1 MEVHVYAGPTLPR
14 ADIVNAVP
22 NAVVQPPVAHGDL
35 LRVHT
40 RPGDVVV
47 LIDGLFHQVASVR
60 HKEILQLLADG
71 VRVVGCSSM
80 GALRAAELYP
90 YGMIGNGS
98 VFEMYRRGVID
109 ADDEVAV
116 MHGAAPEYRRM
127 SDSLVV
133 FRHAVAGALEA
144 GEINR
149 RSAEAIIGHAA
160 ALHYTERTWDAVEAL
175 CGNDPE
181 SQHAF
186 ARLRA
191 FVAAHPERADVKA
204 TDALD
209 TLTRL
214 TELTSESE
222 HTPSLE
228 SWAPQSAEWH
238 NGHLSDWRSR
248 FRGTLVDGVHVGDTD
263 VLRYHQL
270 YTHNFPDRWKRFVVA
285 QIEASTTNADADADP
300 DANANPDAEDPD
312 TPTWLAAA
320 QAWGLTAQSVTP
332 DQCAYWLLDDEIE
345 NLAPEDRL
353 LTLLVRSFVHLS
365 PDPLLAAAQPD
376 LLADESVRRAV
387 AESFVIND
395 HLATWG
401 TEERGVSFI
410 KQDLVRRHLAET
422 WNVPEH
428 DERRLQAAAR
438 DRGFGSADSAERAAR
453 PFFLRHWLRASDP
466 VLPLASLA

>member
-1 MEVHVYAGPTLPR
+1 MTVHVYAGPTLPR
-14 ADIVNAVP
+14 ADILNIVP
-22 NAVVQPPVAHGDL
+22 NAIVHPPVAHGDL

-40 RPGDVVV
+40 QTQPGDVVV

-71 VRVVGCSSM
+71 ACVVGCSSM

-98 VFEMYRRGVID
+98 VFEMYRDGVID

-116 MHGAAPEYRRM
+116 MHGEAPEYRRM

-133 FRHAVAGALEA
+133 FRYAVAGALEA
-144 GEINR
+144 GEIDR
-149 RSAEAIIGHAA
+149 RCGSTIIGHAA
-160 ALHYTERTWDAVEAL
+160 AMPYTERSWGAVEAL
-175 CGNDPE
+175 CGGDPE
-181 SQHAF
+181 SREAF

-214 TELTSESE
+214 AELTSGG
-222 HTPSLE
+222 TPPLE
-228 SWAPQSAEWH
+228 SWAPQSSDWH
-238 NGHLSDWRSR
+238 NGHLRDWRSR
-248 FRGTLVDGVHVGDTD
+248 FRGTLVDGVHVGDSD

-270 YTHNFPDRWKRFVVA
+270 YGADFPDRWKRFVLA
-285 QIEASTTNADADADP
+285 QIEATAADGTDADVTGADVT
-300 DANANPDAEDPD
+300 DAPA
-312 TPTWLAAA
+312 WLAVAR
-320 QAWGLTAQSVTP
+320 AWGLTVRSVTP
-332 DQCAYWLLDDEIE
+332 EQCAYWLLDGEIE
-345 NLAPEDRL
+345 NLPPEDRL
-353 LTLLVRSFVHLS
+353 LTMLVRSFVHLS
-365 PDPLLAAAQPD
+365 PDLLLAAAEPG
-376 LLADESVRRAV
+376 LLTDEPVRRAV

-395 HLATWG
+395 HVATWG
-401 TEERGVSFI
+401 TEERGVAFI
-410 KQDLVRRHLAET
+410 KQDVLSRHLAET

-428 DERRLQAAAR
+428 DERRLRAVAR
-438 DRGFGSADSAERAAR
+438 DRGFGSAESAARAAR
-453 PFFLRHWLRASDP
+453 PFFLRHWLRAGDP

>member
-1 MEVHVYAGPTLPR
+1 MKVHVYAGPTLPR
-14 ADIVNAVP
+14 ADILTVIPSAT
-22 NAVVQPPVAHGDL
+22 VQPPVAHGDL
-35 LRVHT
+35 FRADNQ
-40 RPGDVVV
+40 PGDIVV

-90 YGMIGNGS
+90 YGMIGHGA
-98 VFEMYRRGVID
+98 VFEMYRQGTID

-133 FRHAVAGALEA
+133 FRYAVAGALEA
-144 GEINR
+144 GEIDR
-149 RSAEAIIGHAA
+149 RGAETIIRHAA
-160 ALHYTERTWDAVEAL
+160 ALHYTERRWDALEAL
-175 CGNDPE
+175 CGDDPE
-181 SQHAF
+181 SRDAF

-191 FVAAHPERADVKA
+191 FVAAHPGRADVKA
-204 TDALD
+204 TDAID

-214 TELTSESE
+214 AELTSGE
-222 HTPSLE
+222 TPPLE
-228 SWAPQSAEWH
+228 SWAPKSREWH
-238 NGHLSDWRSR
+238 NGHLYDWRSR
-248 FRGTLVDGVHVGDTD
+248 FRGALVDGVHAGDAD

-270 YTHNFPDRWKRFVVA
+270 YGDDFPDRWKRFVVA
-285 QIEASTTNADADADP
+285 QIEAAAADGTDAP
-300 DANANPDAEDPD
+300 A
-312 TPTWLAAA
+312 WLAVAG
-320 QAWGLTAQSVTP
+320 AWGLTTRSVTP
-332 DQCAYWLLDDEIE
+332 EQYTYWLLDDEVE
-345 NLAPEDRL
+345 SLAPEDRL

-365 PDPLLAAAQPD
+365 PDLLLAAAEPE
-376 LLADESVRRAV
+376 LLADEPVRRAV

-401 TEERGVSFI
+401 TGERGVSFI
-410 KQDLVRRHLAET
+410 KPDVLRRHLAET
-422 WNVPEH
+422 WKVPEH
-428 DERRLQAAAR
+428 DERSLRAAAR
-438 DRGFGSADSAERAAR
+438 DRGFDSVESAARAAR

>member
-1 MEVHVYAGPTLPR
+1 MTVHVYAGPTLPC
-14 ADIVNAVP
+14 ADIL
-22 NAVVQPPVAHGDL
+22 AVVPDAIIHPPVAHGDL
-35 LRVHT
+35 LRE
-40 RPGDVVV
+40 RMQPGDVVV

-80 GALRAAELYP
+80 GALRAAELHQ
-90 YGMIGNGS
+90 YGMIGNGA
-98 VFEMYRRGVID
+98 VFEMYRQGTID

-116 MHGAAPEYRRM
+116 MHGSAPEYRRM

-133 FRHAVAGALEA
+133 FRYAVAGALDA
-144 GEINR
+144 GDIDR
-149 RSAEAIIGHAA
+149 RCAETIIGHAT
-160 ALHYTERTWDAVEAL
+160 ALHYTERSWDAVEAL
-175 CGNDPE
+175 CGDDPE
-181 SQHAF
+181 ARNAF

-214 TELTSESE
+214 DELTSGEM
-222 HTPSLE
+222 PPLD
-228 SWAPQSAEWH
+228 SWAPQSSEWH
-238 NGHLSDWRSR
+238 NGHLYDWRSR
-248 FRGTLVDGVHVGDTD
+248 FRGTRVDGIHVSDTD

-270 YTHNFPDRWKRFVVA
+270 YSDDFPDRWRRFVVA
-285 QIEASTTNADADADP
+285 QIEA
-300 DANANPDAEDPD
+300 
-312 TPTWLAAA
+312 AAA
-320 QAWGLTAQSVTP
+320 EGTGAPVWLSVARTWGLDAHSVTAS
-332 DQCAYWLLDDEIE
+332 QCAYWLLDEE
-345 NLAPEDRL
+345 TEKLAPEDRL

-365 PDPLLAAAQPD
+365 PDPVLAAAEPD
-376 LLADESVRRAV
+376 LLADEAVRRAV

-401 TEERGVSFI
+401 TEERGIAFI
-410 KQDLVRRHLAET
+410 KQDVLRAHLAET
-422 WNVPEH
+422 WNLPEH

-438 DRGFGSADSAERAAR
+438 DRGFDSVGAAARAAR

>member
-1 MEVHVYAGPTLPR
+1 M
-14 ADIVNAVP
+14 
-22 NAVVQPPVAHGDL
+22 
-35 LRVHT
+35 
-40 RPGDVVV
+40 
-47 LIDGLFHQVASVR
+47 R

-90 YGMIGNGS
+90 YGVIGNGA
-98 VFEMYRRGVID
+98 VFEMYRHGVID

-127 SDSLVV
+127 SESLVV
-133 FRHAVAGALEA
+133 FRYAVAGALEA
-144 GEINR
+144 GEIGR
-149 RSAEAIIGHAA
+149 RCAETIIGHAA
-160 ALHYTERTWDAVEAL
+160 ALYYTERSWGAVEAL
-175 CGNDPE
+175 CGDDPE
-181 SQHAF
+181 ARGAF

-214 TELTSESE
+214 AELTSTE
-222 HTPSLE
+222 TAPLE
-228 SWAPQSAEWH
+228 SWAPRSNGWH
-238 NGHLSDWRSR
+238 NGHLYDWRSR
-248 FRGTLVDGVHVGDTD
+248 FRGALVDGVHVGDAD

-270 YTHNFPDRWKRFVVA
+270 YSDDFPDRWKGFVVA
-285 QIEASTTNADADADP
+285 RIEAAA
-300 DANANPDAEDPD
+300 AEGTDGPV
-312 TPTWLAAA
+312 WLAVA
-320 QAWGLTAQSVTP
+320 QAWGLDARSVTAE
-332 DQCAYWLLDDEIE
+332 QCAYWLLDEE
-345 NLAPEDRL
+345 TEKLAPEDRL
-353 LTLLVRSFVHLS
+353 LTLLVRSFAHLS
-365 PDPLLAAAQPD
+365 PDALLAAAEPG

-401 TEERGVSFI
+401 TEERGVAFI
-410 KQDLVRRHLAET
+410 KQDVLRSHLAET

-438 DRGFGSADSAERAAR
+438 DRGFDSADSAARAAR